1 MNLKTMKYLSVFAL
15 CFFIAT
21 SSFAIEP
28 KPNQSSTESSFKKIG
43 EFEFRTLVYDYTSS
57 NDSIKHFNTQSQIII
72 FEAAWC
78 SQCRKS
84 LPIYEALAAE
94 YKSKLTF
101 YRINYDEEKQLAET
115 LGVRQLPT
123 VMFFPVK
130 GKPKFMV
137 GYVPKEEFVA
147 VMDQIHLMEMK

>member
-1 MNLKTMKYLSVFAL
+1 MKYLYIFS
-15 CFFIAT
+15 FFLFISI
-21 SSFAIEP
+21 SSFAVQPIP
-28 KPNQSSTESSFKKIG
+28 KKSSDESLFKKIG
-43 EFEFRTLVYDYTSS
+43 EFEFRTLVYDYTLSD
-57 NDSIKHFNTQSQIII
+57 DSIKHLNMQPLIII

-84 LPIYEALAAE
+84 LPIYDELATK

-101 YRINYDEEKQLAET
+101 YRINYDEEKILAET

-123 VMFFPVK
+123 VMFFPVS

-137 GYVPKEEFVA
+137 GYVPMDEFE
-147 VMDQIHLMEMK
+147 QIIEQNKLLQTTH

>member
-1 MNLKTMKYLSVFAL
+1 MKYLYLLTL

-28 KPNQSSTESSFKKIG
+28 IAQKSSEVSSFKKIG

-57 NDSIKHFNTQSQIII
+57 NDSIKHLNTQPQIII

>member
-1 MNLKTMKYLSVFAL
+1 MKYPYLLAL

-21 SSFAIEP
+21 SSFTVEP
-28 KPNQSSTESSFKKIG
+28 VVQKSSEVSSFKKIG
-43 EFEFRTLVYDYTSS
+43 EFEFRTLTYDYTLT
-57 NDSIKHFNTQSQIII
+57 NDSIQHFNTQPLIII

-84 LPIYEALAAE
+84 LPIYEALATE

-101 YRINYDEEKQLAET
+101 YRINFDEEKQLAET
-115 LGVRQLPT
+115 LGVHQLPT

-130 GKPKFMV
+130 GNPKFLV
-137 GYVPKEEFVA
+137 GYVSKEEFVA